1 MRVAGERDELDE
13 RRIRPGA
20 PSAVA
25 VADNNSVDVIRN
37 QSSDR
42 VASHQTTNS
51 RGRRKRR
58 FVRGRWHRT
67 CRSRV
72 RTSSIELAVRVA
84 TTPNIAQR
92 DRPRARR
99 AEDDLSPFPSLESA
113 QEYIALLAIA
123 VVDAQSD
130 IQQDIDA
137 AGNENADR
145 RLAALRL
152 VDYKLNQLRNHMSTT
167 GRLLNDLRSLRRLL
181 LAERGLNTTSSL
193 RHAR

>member
-1 MRVAGERDELDE
+1 
-13 RRIRPGA
+13 
-20 PSAVA
+20 
-25 VADNNSVDVIRN
+25 
-37 QSSDR
+37 
-42 VASHQTTNS
+42 
-51 RGRRKRR
+51 
-58 FVRGRWHRT
+58 
-67 CRSRV
+67 
-72 RTSSIELAVRVA
+72 VA